1 MWGGASARDTPYGKS
16 DMKKIRTAGD
26 IMIHPVL
33 AVRESWTVRELAS
46 YFVEKSISGAPVL
59 DAAGR
64 LTGVVSLTD
73 IVDQV
78 TRERDSATLP
88 KGAWSDKVAPED
100 LLGLQIED
108 GDRVVSDIMT
118 PTFFTIPAETAI
130 PKIARTMVAGRIHRL
145 LVTRKERVVGIVTTL
160 DVLRE
165 LAGPGPAHRA
175 RAPRAA
181 GRALE
186 PPARRSRAKA
196 R

>member
-1 MWGGASARDTPYGKS
+1 
-16 DMKKIRTAGD
+16 MKKTRTAED

-59 DAAGR
+59 DAGGR

-88 KGAWSDKVAPED
+88 KRAWSEKVAPED

-108 GDRVVSDIMT
+108 GDRVVADIMT

-145 LVTRKERVVGIVTTL
+145 LVTRKGHVVGIVTTL

-165 LAGPGPAHRA
+165 FAGPGPAQRVREA
-175 RAPRAA
+175 RIARRAA
-181 GRALE
+181 VA

>member
-1 MWGGASARDTPYGKS
+1 
-16 DMKKIRTAGD
+16 MKKIRTAGD

-46 YFVEKSISGAPVL
+46 YFVDKSISGAPVL

-78 TRERDSATLP
+78 TRDRDSATLP
-88 KGAWSDKVAPED
+88 KRAWSDTIAPED
-100 LLGLQIED
+100 LRGLQIED
-108 GDRVVSDIMT
+108 GDRVVADIMT
-118 PTFFTIPAETAI
+118 PTFFTVPAETAI

-145 LVTRKERVVGIVTTL
+145 LVTRKGHVVGIVTTL

-165 LAGPGPAHRA
+165 LAGPGPMHRA
-175 RAPRAA
+175 RAARNAARAVA
-181 GRALE
+181 G
-186 PPARRSRAKA
+186 PPARRTRAKA

>member
-1 MWGGASARDTPYGKS
+1 
-16 DMKKIRTAGD
+16 MKKIRTAGD

-88 KGAWSDKVAPED
+88 KRAWSDKVAPED

-108 GDRVVSDIMT
+108 GDRVVADIMT

-145 LVTRKERVVGIVTTL
+145 LVTRKGRVVGIVTTL

-175 RAPRAA
+175 RAPRTA
-181 GRALE
+181 GRGAAK

>member
-1 MWGGASARDTPYGKS
+1 
-16 DMKKIRTAGD
+16 MKKTRTAGD
-26 IMIHPVL
+26 VMIHPVL

-64 LTGVVSLTD
+64 LTGVVSLSD

-78 TRERDSATLP
+78 TRERDSVTLP
-88 KGAWSDKVAPED
+88 KRAWSDKVAPED
-100 LLGLQIED
+100 LRGLQIED
-108 GDRVVSDIMT
+108 GDRVVADIMT
-118 PTFFTIPAETAI
+118 PTFFTVPAETPV

-145 LVTRKERVVGIVTTL
+145 LVTKRGRVVGIVTTL

-175 RAPRAA
+175 RAPRNAGVRVAA
-181 GRALE
+181 
-186 PPARRSRAKA
+186 PPPRRPRAKT